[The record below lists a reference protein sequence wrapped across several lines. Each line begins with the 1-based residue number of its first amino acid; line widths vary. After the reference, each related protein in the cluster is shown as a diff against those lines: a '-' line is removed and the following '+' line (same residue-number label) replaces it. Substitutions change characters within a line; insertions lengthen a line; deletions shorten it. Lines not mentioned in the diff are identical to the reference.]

1 MTMRYID
8 HYAPDRTLADLEAE
22 HRRRLA
28 ELLATHCWE
37 PKKTVR
43 VTYLVT
49 RGSEVRCF
57 ADAEAAARFAG
68 IGREMLYWLFR
79 RADVNPVVRD
89 GWTFTRV
96 EQAKG

>member
-1 MTMRYID
+1 M
-8 HYAPDRTLADLEAE
+8 L
-22 HRRRLA
+22 
-28 ELLATHCWE
+28 
-37 PKKTVR
+37 
-43 VTYLVT
+43 
-49 RGSEVRCF
+49 

-79 RADVNPVVRD
+79 RADGNPVVRD